1 MNISIIGSGS
11 FGTALSIV
19 LNDNGHDVLIYG
31 RNESVIH
38 EINTTHTNEHY
49 LKSITLN
56 SNIKATTDLDK
67 ALNNSEILLL
77 SVPSKALRSVCESI
91 DQFAT
96 KNNKQF
102 KIIHVIK
109 GIEKETLMTMS
120 KVIQDTMQHQNI
132 QGITVLSGPSHAE
145 EVALRKPT
153 TVTVASKNKDEAEF
167 FQDLFIN
174 QNFRVYTN
182 DDVIGVELGGSL
194 KNIIALAA
202 GILDGYDMGDNAKA
216 ALITRGLAEISRLG
230 KSLGA
235 NPLTFL
241 GLSGVGDL
249 IVTCTSTHSRN
260 WRFGYGLS
268 KGKTKDEVLG
278 ELGMAVEGL
287 NTIEAAYKL
296 SQTHQIDMPI
306 TSTLYKFIF
315 EQLDKETCFDLLMN
329 RKRTT
334 EE

>member
-1 MNISIIGSGS
+1 MCIR
-11 FGTALSIV
+11 
-19 LNDNGHDVLIYG
+19 D
-31 RNESVIH
+31 R
-38 EINTTHTNEHY
+38 
-49 LKSITLN
+49 
-56 SNIKATTDLDK
+56 
-67 ALNNSEILLL
+67 
-77 SVPSKALRSVCESI
+77 
-91 DQFAT
+91 
-96 KNNKQF
+96 
-102 KIIHVIK
+102 
-109 GIEKETLMTMS
+109 
-120 KVIQDTMQHQNI
+120 DTMQHQNI